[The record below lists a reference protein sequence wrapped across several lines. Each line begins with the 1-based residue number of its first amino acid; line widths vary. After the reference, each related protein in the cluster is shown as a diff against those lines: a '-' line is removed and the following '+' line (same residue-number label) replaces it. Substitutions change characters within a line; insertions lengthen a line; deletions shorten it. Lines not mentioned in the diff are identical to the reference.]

1 MSLSDAPTLQ
11 LTRLRVEQLRR
22 FKAPFELR
30 DLQPGLN
37 LFTGANEAGK
47 STLVRAIRA
56 AFFERHRSTA
66 VDDLLPWGDSSA
78 GPEVEIDFVLAGEPA
93 RLSKRFLQKKRCS
106 LQIGAQRLEGVEAE
120 DRLAQIFGFAFAGK
134 GASKSEHW
142 GIPGLLWIE
151 QGTGHE
157 VLDPAR
163 HARAHLHDALQ
174 GLIDVPGEGAGS
186 VAALGS
192 TDGDAL
198 LRRFTRERDELLTP
212 TGRPRAGGPLGEAQ
226 AQAER
231 LAAEIAALDRQIA
244 DYRDQ
249 VDQLERERAAQAT
262 DAAEAPQRALQADL
276 QRARTEQQRLQC
288 LGEQLARD
296 RQQLAQIEAQRILQT
311 ELLRGT
317 RQQADEA
324 QRRRD
329 AAVQAQA
336 RHQDADAARQ
346 AAELAQTLAQTQHA
360 AADAALQRARRQER
374 RQQLQQQRAA
384 QQAECARLQAAL
396 QQAEQNRAH
405 CHALQQQLDA
415 VAITPVQLAALRQL
429 DQQVRTAQ
437 LQCEALA
444 TRLEVDLRPGVT
456 LTASDGTRL
465 SGQGGR
471 RVDAPLVLELPGL
484 GTLRLTPGGDDLPRR
499 QQALTEAQARRQ
511 QALQALKLADLTEAE
526 ARRLRAEAL
535 QTELKLAEQAFRLGA
550 PQGLDALR
558 EALQRAEREGAQTE
572 AALAAQTEPPAP
584 ADLIEPIN
592 PLDAATL
599 TRLEQAEQSAR
610 RALER
615 AQTELA
621 QRRAVLATAAERLET
636 AQREQAAAEALVAD
650 PQRLARLQ
658 AIEHELGRFDAEHQ
672 RLAGSVE
679 SQAAQLQA
687 ARPDMVAQDIVRLG
701 RSLEQITAAV
711 RERELRIARLESALQ
726 QAGAQGLEEQ
736 RAALAGEHL
745 RAAART
751 AELERRAAAL
761 AWLCTRLAQQRTDAL
776 ARLQAPLQQHLQH
789 YLQLLFPQARL
800 GLDEQLVPTTL
811 MRPQAGS
818 ASGGLPVGD
827 SGEFNALSFGAREQL
842 GLIVRLAYAD
852 LLRSAGR
859 PTLLI
864 LDDAL
869 VHSDAARLAQMKRVL
884 FDAAQRHQVLLFT
897 CHPELWRDLGVPARA
912 LEPLRGSVA

>member
-1 MSLSDAPTLQ
+1 MSLSDVPTLQ

-93 RLSKRFLQKKRCS
+93 QLKKRFLQKKRCS
-106 LQIGAQRLEGVEAE
+106 LQMGAQRLEGVEAE

-134 GASKSEHW
+134 GASRSEHW

-192 TDGDAL
+192 TDGEAL
-198 LRRFTRERDELLTP
+198 LKRFTRERDELLTP

-226 AQAER
+226 TQAER

-244 DYRDQ
+244 DYREQ
-249 VDQLERERAAQAT
+249 VDQLARERAAQAAE
-262 DAAEAPQRALQADL
+262 AAEAPQRALQADL
-276 QRARTEQQRLQC
+276 QRARDEQQRLQG

-296 RQQLAQIEAQRILQT
+296 RQQLAQIEAQRALQT

-317 RQQADEA
+317 RQQADAA
-324 QRRRD
+324 QRRLE

-336 RHQDADAARQ
+336 QHHDADAARQ
-346 AAELAQTLAQTQHA
+346 AAEQALALAKTQHA
-360 AADAALQRARRQER
+360 AADAALQRARAQER
-374 RQQLQQQRAA
+374 CQQLRQQRAA
-384 QQAECARLQAAL
+384 QQAEGARLRAAL
-396 QQAEQNRAH
+396 LQAEQTQAH
-405 CHALQQQLDA
+405 CHALQQQLDT
-415 VAITPVQLAALRQL
+415 VAITSAQLTALRQI

-456 LTASDGTRL
+456 LIASDGTRL

-471 RVDAPLVLELPGL
+471 WVDAPLAIELPGL
-484 GTLRLTPGGDDLPRR
+484 GTLRLTPGGDDLPQR
-499 QQALTEAQARRQ
+499 QQALADAQARRQ
-511 QALQALKLADLTEAE
+511 QALQVLKLADLTEAE
-526 ARRLRAEAL
+526 ARRLRTEAL
-535 QTELKLAEQAFRLGA
+535 QTELKLAEQALRLGA

-558 EALQRAEREGAQTE
+558 EGLQRTEREGAQTE
-572 AALAAQTEPPAP
+572 AALAAQ
-584 ADLIEPIN
+584 ADLPTTPELIEP
-592 PLDAATL
+592 LDVATL
-599 TRLEQAEQSAR
+599 ARLEQAEQSAR

-687 ARPDMVAQDIVRLG
+687 ARPDMVVQDIVRLG
-701 RSLEQITAAV
+701 RSLEQITAAT

-736 RAALAGEHL
+736 RAVLAGEHL
-745 RAAART
+745 RATARA
-751 AELERRAAAL
+751 AELERRAGAL

-811 MRPQAGS
+811 TRTPGGGA
-818 ASGGLPVGD
+818 APGLPVGD
-827 SGEFNALSFGAREQL
+827 SGEFDALSFGAREQL

-912 LEPLRGSVA
+912 LEPLHRSGA